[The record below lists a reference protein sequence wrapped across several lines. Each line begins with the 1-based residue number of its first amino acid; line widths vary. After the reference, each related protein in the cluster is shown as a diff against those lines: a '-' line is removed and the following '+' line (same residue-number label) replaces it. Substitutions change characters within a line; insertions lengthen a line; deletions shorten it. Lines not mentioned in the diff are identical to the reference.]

1 VIPVTGLTTVDV
13 LVVGMAGM
21 VLLALGFLW
30 LAQQTAFEDEAER
43 QWVKDYC
50 RRCQQE
56 ATWHGWTESSE
67 GVTGEEA
74 A

>member
-21 VLLALGFLW
+21 VLLACGFLW
-30 LAQQTAFEDEAER
+30 LARDTTRLEEMER

-56 ATWHGWTESSE
+56 ATWHGWNESSE